1 VPERLGQIPIEVSA
15 LSGYA
20 GDTVRR
26 LLLVEV
32 SKLLKCCDSDE
43 CSSSRIAVRRE
54 NWMEEKVF
62 IVNVL
67 LTA

>member
-20 GDTVRR
+20 GDAVRR

-32 SKLLKCCDSDE
+32 SKSLE
-43 CSSSRIAVRRE
+43 
-54 NWMEEKVF
+54 F
-62 IVNVL
+62 IHSFIHFI
-67 LTA
+67 